1 MHRLGSARTGLSFD
15 SATAYPL
22 GLGGRQVDRKPD
34 RRPELRLRL
43 SFSPMAF
50 SDLPSRTLYQGVDR
64 APARAFLHA
73 IGLTREDLDKPFIG
87 VSNCWSE
94 TMPCNF
100 GLRELAA
107 PLKSGIRGAGANPME
122 FNTIAISDG
131 ITMGT
136 EGMKTSLVS
145 REVIADSIELV
156 ARGHMFDALCCL
168 CACDKTI
175 PASAIALARLDRP
188 GMLLYGG
195 SIMPGTFRGRQVAVG
210 DVYEAI
216 GAAAAGKISDADLA
230 ELEAVACP
238 GAGACGGQY
247 TANTMSMVME
257 VIGLS
262 PVGFNS
268 IPATDPAKHRAAE
281 ALGPVAM
288 NLLEQDLRPSRI
300 LTRRAFDNAI
310 AAVAASGGSTNAVLH
325 LLALA
330 REVGVQ
336 LAIDDIDRISR
347 RTPLLCDLK
356 PGGRFAAVELHKA
369 GGIAVLTKRLIEG
382 GFIDGDALTVTGRS
396 LGEESESAA
405 ETSGQE
411 VVATLSRPLRAEGGL
426 VILRGNLAP
435 EGAVVKITQHTPVS
449 HRGPARVFN
458 REEDAFAAVYSG
470 RIKPG
475 DVVAIRYEGPKGGP
489 GMREMLDVT
498 AVIVGEGLG
507 QSVAMVTDGRFSG
520 ATRGLMVGHAAPE
533 AAVGGPL
540 AALHDG
546 DIIHIDVPSRT
557 LEAEGVDL
565 AGRLSDWAPPPPRY
579 TSGAFAKYIALVQSA
594 SEGADRKS
602 VV

>member
-1 MHRLGSARTGLSFD
+1 VA
-15 SATAYPL
+15 P
-22 GLGGRQVDRKPD
+22 RQ
-34 RRPELRLRL
+34 LL
-43 SFSPMAF
+43 
-50 SDLPSRTLYQGVDR
+50 SRTLYQGRDR
-64 APARAFLHA
+64 AAARSFLHA
-73 IGLTREDLDKPFIG
+73 IGLTNADIDKPFVG
-87 VSNCWSE
+87 VSNVWSE

-100 GLRELAA
+100 GLRDLAA
-107 PLKSGIRGAGANPME
+107 PLKAGIKAAGANPME

-131 ITMGT
+131 ITMGS

-156 ARGHMFDALCCL
+156 ARGHMFDAMCTL

-188 GMLLYGG
+188 GVLLYGG
-195 SIMPGTFRGRQVAVG
+195 SIMAGTWRGKQVAVG
-210 DVYEAI
+210 DVYEAV
-216 GAAAAGKISDADLA
+216 GAAAAGKITDADLA

-268 IPATDPAKHRAAE
+268 IPAMDPKKHPAAGTMGRVVMN
-281 ALGPVAM
+281 AL
-288 NLLEQDLRPSRI
+288 EEDLRPSRI

-330 REVGVQ
+330 KEIGVE

-356 PGGRFAAVELHKA
+356 PGGRFAAVELHRA
-369 GGIAVLTKRLIEG
+369 GGIALLTRRLIEG

-396 LGEESESAA
+396 LGEECESVT
-405 ETSGQE
+405 ETAGQE
-411 VVATLSRPLRAEGGL
+411 VVAPLSRPLRAEGGL
-426 VILRGNLAP
+426 VVLRGNLAP
-435 EGAVVKITQHTPVS
+435 DGAVVKITAHTATS

-458 REEDAFAAVYSG
+458 REEDAFAAVYAG

-475 DVVAIRYEGPKGGP
+475 DTVVIRYEGPKGGP
-489 GMREMLDVT
+489 GMREMLVVT
-498 AVIVGEGLG
+498 AAIVGEGLG
-507 QSVAMVTDGRFSG
+507 DSVAMVTDGRFSG
-520 ATRGLMVGHAAPE
+520 ATQGLMVGHVAPE

-540 AALHDG
+540 AALQDG
-546 DIIHIDVPSRT
+546 DIIDMDVDSRR
-557 LEAEGVDL
+557 LNVEGVDIEARMKGWSPPEPHYRKGVL
-565 AGRLSDWAPPPPRY
+565 ARY
-579 TSGAFAKYIALVQSA
+579 ALLVGSA
-594 SEGADRKS
+594 SEGAMLKP
-602 VV
+602 

>member
-1 MHRLGSARTGLSFD
+1 VPPR
-15 SATAYPL
+15 
-22 GLGGRQVDRKPD
+22 
-34 RRPELRLRL
+34 E
-43 SFSPMAF
+43 
-50 SDLPSRTLYQGVDR
+50 LPSRTLYQGRDR
-64 APARAFLHA
+64 AAARSFLHA
-73 IGLTREDLDKPFIG
+73 IGLTNADIDKPFIG
-87 VSNCWSE
+87 VSNVWTE

-100 GLRELAA
+100 GLRELAV
-107 PLKSGIRGAGANPME
+107 PLKAGIKAAGANPME

-145 REVIADSIELV
+145 REVIADGIELMG
-156 ARGHMFDALCCL
+156 RGHMFDAMVSL

-188 GMLLYGG
+188 GVLLYGG
-195 SIMPGTFRGRQVAVG
+195 SIMAGMFRGRQVAVG
-210 DVYEAI
+210 DIYEAI

-230 ELEAVACP
+230 ELEQVACP

-268 IPATDPAKHRAAE
+268 IPATDPKKHPAAE
-281 ALGPVAM
+281 SMGRVVMNAL
-288 NLLEQDLRPSRI
+288 EEDLRPSRI

-330 REVGVQ
+330 REVGVD

-356 PGGRFAAVELHKA
+356 PGGRFAAVELHRA
-369 GGIAVLTKRLIEG
+369 GGIALLTKRLIEG
-382 GFIDGDALTVTGRS
+382 GYIDGDALTVTGRS
-396 LGEESESAA
+396 LGEESDSVT
-405 ETSGQE
+405 ETAGQE
-411 VVATLSRPLRAEGGL
+411 VVAPLSRPLRHEGGL
-426 VILRGNLAP
+426 VVLRGNLAP
-435 EGAVVKITQHTPVS
+435 DGAVVKITAHTPTS

-458 REEDAFAAVYSG
+458 REEDAFAAVSAG

-475 DVVAIRYEGPKGGP
+475 DTVVIRYEGPKGGP
-489 GMREMLDVT
+489 GMREMLQVT
-498 AVIVGEGLG
+498 AAIVGEGLG
-507 QSVAMVTDGRFSG
+507 DSVAMVTDGRFSG
-520 ATRGLMVGHAAPE
+520 ATQGLMVGHVAPE

-540 AALHDG
+540 AALQDG
-546 DIIHIDVPSRT
+546 DVIEMDVDSRR
-557 LEAEGVDL
+557 LAVEGVDIEARMKSWSPPEPHYRKGVL
-565 AGRLSDWAPPPPRY
+565 ARY
-579 TSGAFAKYIALVQSA
+579 ALLVGSA
-594 SEGADRKS
+594 SEGAMLKP
-602 VV
+602 

>member
-1 MHRLGSARTGLSFD
+1 
-15 SATAYPL
+15 
-22 GLGGRQVDRKPD
+22 
-34 RRPELRLRL
+34 
-43 SFSPMAF
+43 MA
-50 SDLPSRTLYQGVDR
+50 SSERPSRTLYHGRDR
-64 APARAFLHA
+64 AAARSFLHA
-73 IGLTREDLDKPFIG
+73 IGLTAADIDKPFVG

-100 GLRELAA
+100 GLRELAT
-107 PLKSGIRGAGANPME
+107 PLKAGIRAAGANPME

-188 GMLLYGG
+188 GMVLYGG
-195 SIMPGTFRGRQVAVG
+195 SIMPGNFRGRQVAVG

-268 IPATDPAKHRAAE
+268 IPATDPAKHRTAQ
-281 ALGPVAM
+281 ALGPIAM
-288 NLLEQDLRPSRI
+288 NLLEQDLRPSKI

-330 REVGVQ
+330 REVGVE

-356 PGGRFAAVELHKA
+356 PGGRFAAVELHRA
-369 GGIAVLTKRLIEG
+369 GGIALLTRRLLDG
-382 GFIDGDALTVTGRS
+382 GYVDGDAITVTGRS
-396 LGEESESAA
+396 LGEECEAVT
-405 ETSGQE
+405 ETVGQE
-411 VVATLSRPLRAEGGL
+411 VVAPLSHPLRAEGGL

-470 RIKPG
+470 RIKAG
-475 DVVAIRYEGPKGGP
+475 DVVVIRYEGPKGGP
-489 GMREMLDVT
+489 GMREMLQVT
-498 AVIVGEGLG
+498 AAIVGEGLG
-507 QSVAMVTDGRFSG
+507 DSVAMVTDGRFSG
-520 ATRGLMVGHAAPE
+520 ATRGLMIGHVAPE
-533 AAVGGPL
+533 AAAGGPL
-540 AALHDG
+540 AAIEDG
-546 DIIHIDVPSRT
+546 DVIEIDVDTRR
-557 LEAEGVDL
+557 LAVEGVDVAARMKGWSPPEPNYRRGVL
-565 AGRLSDWAPPPPRY
+565 ARY
-579 TSGAFAKYIALVQSA
+579 AMLVGSA
-594 SEGADRKS
+594 SEGAMLKP
-602 VV
+602 

>member
-1 MHRLGSARTGLSFD
+1 VPR
-15 SATAYPL
+15 
-22 GLGGRQVDRKPD
+22 
-34 RRPELRLRL
+34 ELI
-43 SFSPMAF
+43 
-50 SDLPSRTLYQGVDR
+50 SRTLYQGRDR
-64 APARAFLHA
+64 AAARSFLHA
-73 IGLTREDLDKPFIG
+73 IGLTNTDIDKPFVG
-87 VSNCWSE
+87 VSNVWSE

-100 GLRELAA
+100 GLREMAA
-107 PLKSGIRGAGANPME
+107 PLKAGIRAAGANPME

-156 ARGHMFDALCCL
+156 GRGHMFDAMVTL

-188 GMLLYGG
+188 GLVLYGG
-195 SIMPGTFRGRQVAVG
+195 SIMAGTFRGRQVAVG

-216 GAAAAGKISDADLA
+216 GAAAAGKITDADLA

-268 IPATDPAKHRAAE
+268 IPQTDPAKHRAAE
-281 ALGPVAM
+281 AMGKVVM
-288 NLLEQDLRPSRI
+288 NALEEDLRPSRI

-330 REVGVQ
+330 REIGVE

-369 GGIAVLTKRLIEG
+369 GGIALLTKRLIEG
-382 GFIDGDALTVTGRS
+382 GFVDGDALTVTGRS
-396 LGEESESAA
+396 LAEESASVT
-405 ETSGQE
+405 ETVGQE
-411 VVATLSRPLRAEGGL
+411 VVAPLSRPLRPEGGL
-426 VILRGNLAP
+426 VVLRGNLAP
-435 EGAVVKITQHTPVS
+435 DGAVVKITQHTS
-449 HRGPARVFN
+449 TFHRGPARVFN
-458 REEDAFAAVYSG
+458 REEDAFAAVYAG

-475 DVVAIRYEGPKGGP
+475 DTVVIRYEGPRGGP
-489 GMREMLDVT
+489 GMREMLQVT
-498 AVIVGEGLG
+498 AAIVGEGLG
-507 QSVAMVTDGRFSG
+507 DSVAMVTDGRFSG
-520 ATRGLMVGHAAPE
+520 ATQGLMVGHVAPE

-540 AALHDG
+540 AALEDG
-546 DIIHIDVPSRT
+546 DIIDMDVESRR
-557 LEAEGVDL
+557 LNVEGVDIEARLKSWSPPEPHYRKGVL
-565 AGRLSDWAPPPPRY
+565 ARY
-579 TSGAFAKYIALVQSA
+579 ALLVGSA
-594 SEGADRKS
+594 SEGAMLKP
-602 VV
+602 

>member
-1 MHRLGSARTGLSFD
+1 VPR
-15 SATAYPL
+15 
-22 GLGGRQVDRKPD
+22 
-34 RRPELRLRL
+34 ELI
-43 SFSPMAF
+43 
-50 SDLPSRTLYQGVDR
+50 SRTLYQGRDR
-64 APARAFLHA
+64 AAARSFLHA
-73 IGLTREDLDKPFIG
+73 IGLTNADIDKPFVG
-87 VSNCWSE
+87 VSNVWTE

-100 GLRELAA
+100 GLREMAA
-107 PLKSGIRGAGANPME
+107 PLKAGIRAAGANPME

-156 ARGHMFDALCCL
+156 GRGHMFDAMVAL

-188 GMLLYGG
+188 GLVLYGG
-195 SIMPGTFRGRQVAVG
+195 SIMAGVFRGRQVAVG

-216 GAAAAGKISDADLA
+216 GAAAAGKMTDADLA

-268 IPATDPAKHRAAE
+268 IPQTDPDKHRAAE
-281 ALGPVAM
+281 AMGKVAI
-288 NLLEQDLRPSRI
+288 NALEQDLRPTRI

-330 REVGVQ
+330 REVGVD

-369 GGIAVLTKRLIEG
+369 GGIALLTKRLIEG
-382 GFIDGDALTVTGRS
+382 GFVDGDALTVTGRS
-396 LGEESESAA
+396 LGEESASVT
-405 ETSGQE
+405 ETVGQQ
-411 VVATLSRPLRAEGGL
+411 VVAPLSRPLRPEGGL
-426 VILRGNLAP
+426 VVLRGNLAP
-435 EGAVVKITQHTPVS
+435 DGAVVKITQHTTTS

-458 REEDAFAAVYSG
+458 REEDAFAAVYAG

-475 DVVAIRYEGPKGGP
+475 DTVVIRYEGPRGGP
-489 GMREMLDVT
+489 GMREMLQVT
-498 AVIVGEGLG
+498 AAIVGEGLG
-507 QSVAMVTDGRFSG
+507 DSVAMVTDGRFSG
-520 ATRGLMVGHAAPE
+520 ATQGLMVGHVAPE

-540 AALHDG
+540 AALQDG
-546 DIIHIDVPSRT
+546 DIIDMDVDSRR
-557 LEAEGVDL
+557 LNVDGVDIEARLKGWSPPEPHYRKGVL
-565 AGRLSDWAPPPPRY
+565 ARY
-579 TSGAFAKYIALVQSA
+579 ALLVGSA
-594 SEGADRKS
+594 SEGAMLKP
-602 VV
+602 